1 VLELVKAGGWGM
13 VPIIISA
20 VLVLGIVLER
30 FWSLRRKAVVPP
42 TLGGEVREWAASR
55 RLDAAH
61 IDALEQNSPL
71 GSVLGAAL
79 RVRHLGRDAVR
90 DRVEDSGR
98 HAMHALEFGL
108 TTLGT
113 MALIAPLLGLFGTVI
128 GMIRMFLSI
137 LEHGVG
143 DAQYMAGGIGE
154 ALICTAAGLV
164 VAVPAYIFHRMF
176 RSRVH
181 GYGID
186 MEREVLALMDS
197 LDETSHVAPA
207 TTPRRVAR

>member
-1 VLELVKAGGWGM
+1 
-13 VPIIISA
+13 
-20 VLVLGIVLER
+20 
-30 FWSLRRKAVVPP
+30 
-42 TLGGEVREWAASR
+42 
-55 RLDAAH
+55 
-61 IDALEQNSPL
+61 
-71 GSVLGAAL
+71 
-79 RVRHLGRDAVR
+79 
-90 DRVEDSGR
+90 
-98 HAMHALEFGL
+98 MHSLEFGL

-181 GYGID
+181 SYGID
-186 MEREVLALMDS
+186 MEREVLALMDT
-197 LDETSHVAPA
+197 LDETSHVAQA
-207 TTPRRVAR
+207 ATPRRAAR

>member
-1 VLELVKAGGWGM
+1 
-13 VPIIISA
+13 
-20 VLVLGIVLER
+20 
-30 FWSLRRKAVVPP
+30 
-42 TLGGEVREWAASR
+42 
-55 RLDAAH
+55 
-61 IDALEQNSPL
+61 
-71 GSVLGAAL
+71 
-79 RVRHLGRDAVR
+79 
-90 DRVEDSGR
+90 
-98 HAMHALEFGL
+98 MHTLEFGL

-181 GYGID
+181 SYGIE

-197 LDETSHVAPA
+197 LDETSHAAQPA
-207 TTPRRVAR
+207 APRRAAR